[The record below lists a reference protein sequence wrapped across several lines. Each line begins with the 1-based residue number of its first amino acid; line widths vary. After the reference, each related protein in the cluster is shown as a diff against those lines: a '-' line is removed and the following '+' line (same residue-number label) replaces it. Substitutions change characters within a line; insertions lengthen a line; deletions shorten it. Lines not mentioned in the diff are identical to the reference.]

1 MTDSN
6 NVDQGMSEPDVSLN
20 DLIIRA
26 GELHVISELEAAL
39 YTRALDPKKVRAF
52 THQLLSFA
60 LDRIEELQ
68 TEEVSA

>member
-1 MTDSN
+1 M
-6 NVDQGMSEPDVSLN
+6 N